1 MLVLWVLMV
10 WFCFECFGCLCGV
23 YGICFVVLLF
33 FSCLFGVM
41 LLDFNEPVYWVVFAW
56 IGLCYYLLMGVVF
69 GGFCSLDL
77 DELVLWID
85 LDFDA
90 CWVLVGGL
98 GWCGCLVN
106 CTLVRC
112 FGLCDVCCGCWV
124 LLGWRC
130 CLRCFAVCAG
140 CC

>member
-10 WFCFECFGCLCGV
+10 RFCFGCFGCLWGV

-33 FSCLFGVM
+33 FSCLFGFM
-41 LLDFNEPVYWVVFAW
+41 LLDFNESVYWAVFAR
-56 IGLCYYLLMGVVF
+56 IGLCYYLLMDVVF

-98 GWCGCLVN
+98 G
-106 CTLVRC
+106 
-112 FGLCDVCCGCWV
+112 
-124 LLGWRC
+124 
-130 CLRCFAVCAG
+130 
-140 CC
+140 

>member
-33 FSCLFGVM
+33 FSYLFGFM
-41 LLDFNEPVYWVVFAW
+41 LLDFNASVYWVVFAR

-77 DELVLWID
+77 NALVLWID

-90 CWVLVGGL
+90 CWVLVG
-98 GWCGCLVN
+98 V
-106 CTLVRC
+106 
-112 FGLCDVCCGCWV
+112 
-124 LLGWRC
+124 
-130 CLRCFAVCAG
+130 
-140 CC
+140 